1 MAAIWP
7 LLFKRQNLS
16 IFPFTPPQK
25 PPVTSLATVAVW
37 GVFSSGS
44 NIAAAIT
51 SQTFASLSHF
61 RRAARYSG
69 LNRPWRGGHHQPTPP
84 HRPATK
90 VPTSHSLS
98 PSEGLF
104 SWGRDQL
111 FSWGRGLLCS
121 EQRAQQSPLCAGPPA
136 SLQRRP
142 VPASTTHAPLLHLAA
157 RLCNSGG
164 FTEVVGGERHG
175 DRCRAGVR
183 LAPSHARELT
193 RCAGLADGVSLEY
206 ANDCYF
212 CSRHDKNRFAVLSN
226 PHRCS

>member
-37 GVFSSGS
+37 GVFSSSS

-51 SQTFASLSHF
+51 SQTFASLSRF

-69 LNRPWRGGHHQPTPP
+69 LNRAWRGGHHQPTPP

-90 VPTSHSLS
+90 VPTSHSLF

-104 SWGRDQL
+104 SWGRGRL
-111 FSWGRGLLCS
+111 FSWGRGWLFSWGWGLLS
-121 EQRAQQSPLCAGPPA
+121 SGPDRAPFVPGPQPHYRGGLCQPPPHMRH
-136 SLQRRP
+136 SCIW
-142 VPASTTHAPLLHLAA
+142 LHVCVTVAVSQKLWGGIATVTDVG
-157 RLCNSGG
+157 LVSG
-164 FTEVVGGERHG
+164 
-175 DRCRAGVR
+175 
-183 LAPSHARELT
+183 
-193 RCAGLADGVSLEY
+193 
-206 ANDCYF
+206 
-212 CSRHDKNRFAVLSN
+212 
-226 PHRCS
+226 